1 MKISNLLSFPLYAK
15 VPITYT
21 VEAGDPKE
29 FFFEVVDN
37 TRWIDW
43 KDKQVFSVSGS
54 FITEPGDIG

>member
-1 MKISNLLSFPLYAK
+1 MKISNLLSFPLYAE
-15 VPITYT
+15 VTITYM

-43 KDKQVFSVSGS
+43 NNKQVLSVSGS
-54 FITEPGDIG
+54 FITVPGDIG